1 MDIWVTAKVIC
12 HGDVKW
18 NKILTEHKTKEE
30 AEKEAL
36 KIKEETGEEIYTGI
50 IIKKGVA

>member
-1 MDIWVTAKVIC
+1 MDVWVTAKVVYY
-12 HGDVKW
+12 GNAKW

-36 KIKEETGEEIYTGI
+36 KIQEETGEKISIGI
-50 IIKKGVA
+50 IIKKEN